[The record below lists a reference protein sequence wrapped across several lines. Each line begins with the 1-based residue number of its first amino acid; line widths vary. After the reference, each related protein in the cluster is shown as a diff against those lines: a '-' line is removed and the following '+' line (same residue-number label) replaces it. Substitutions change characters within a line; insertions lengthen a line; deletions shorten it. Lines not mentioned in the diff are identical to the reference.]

1 MNFKQQA
8 ADQAFSYV
16 ESGMVIGLGSGSTTT
31 YFIEMLGEK
40 LKNGDIHNIA
50 GVPTSA
56 ETAQLAHAL
65 GIKLVSLADLAH
77 DIPVPTLDL
86 AVDGADEID
95 PHLNLIKGLGHALLR
110 EKIVESHARQFIVI
124 AEESKLVPCLGKGP
138 LPVEIVQ
145 FEAETHVRW
154 LNSLGCKAELWLDQG
169 GTPLV
174 TDNGN
179 YLARGWFPEGIS
191 DPDSLARA
199 LADHPGIVEHG
210 LFLNMADL
218 VIIAGPEGIQ
228 LKERK

>member
-1 MNFKQQA
+1 MNFKQRA
-8 ADQAFSYV
+8 AEQAFLYV
-16 ESGMVIGLGSGSTTT
+16 ESGMVIGLGTGSTTT
-31 YFIEMLGEK
+31 YFVEMLGEK

-56 ETAQLAHAL
+56 ESAQLAHTL
-65 GIKLVSLADLAH
+65 GIKLVSLADLTP
-77 DIPVPTLDL
+77 DTPLPTLDL

-218 VIIAGPEGIQ
+218 VIIAGPDGIQ